1 MFEPPNIINTTDY
14 WYSISNIYGKRC
26 VKVHAKLKSNQRG
39 GGNLMLSTLT
49 FAVSSIDLPS
59 IVISISLIDIAS
71 LYGVSLSTAGQLQ
84 LITSLIGIP
93 SALAVGA
100 ISVKYDNKSLLSIG
114 LLAFLIAAIS
124 CSFVNSFML
133 LIVAYSMIGVAT
145 PLITPM
151 VFTFIGEF
159 FFLEEKSKAIGTM
172 YSLRTLSYLVMIQV
186 IGYVVAQ
193 WGWRQAFQFTIAP
206 FVGIGLLLVLKLLP
220 NYSKEGS
227 NEEKSDYL
235 DGYKAVI
242 SSRSALACLIENTF
256 ANVAWMGI
264 VIYCVSFI
272 RDRFDAPRSQANL
285 VFSGLVI
292 AVLIGSY
299 VGGWLVSKFG
309 LKNTTVIA
317 VLLTSILIIGF
328 MNMPSYILTL
338 AICPIMSFFAGVILT
353 SADTL
358 TLEQVP
364 GARSTMMS
372 LYTVAMKLAI
382 ALGAGIGGL
391 MLFWWNWGSVGISLG
406 IVGIVGT
413 LIFHFFVNESTG

>member
-1 MFEPPNIINTTDY
+1 
-14 WYSISNIYGKRC
+14 
-26 VKVHAKLKSNQRG
+26 
-39 GGNLMLSTLT
+39 MLSILT

-220 NYSKEGS
+220 TYSKEGS

-242 SSRSALACLIENTF
+242 SSRSALACLIGNTL

-364 GARSTMMS
+364 SARSTMMS
-372 LYTVAMKLAI
+372 LYTIAMKLAT
-382 ALGAGIGGL
+382 ALGAGIGGF
-391 MLFWWNWGSVGISLG
+391 MLFWRNWGSVGISLG